1 MAHTSPNRSLYF
13 VNAPVDYF
21 FIGGSS
27 FLLFFSLLFFYTD
40 VRTPEVVA
48 AGVFLSWIINWPHF
62 SMSTYRLYQ
71 SKSNIQQYPVTAY
84 FIPFLVIGGVFLS
97 FSYPLLVA
105 PIFVKLFIL
114 WSPYHFSG
122 QTIGITFIYA
132 MRSGMKLDALER
144 KVIIVFVYF
153 TFFVSTIRAEVSRDG
168 YDYYGITY
176 ASFGV
181 PQWMATLAEYCL
193 WAALVLFGLMIVRW
207 SVRNRKVMPII
218 IILPAATQYFWFVQ
232 SVYMPSF
239 QEFVPLLH
247 SLQYMLIAWGIQL
260 KEKMDVKKITPS
272 KPYVLAETSRWFM
285 INFIGGAILFYF
297 LPKVGGALGYSS
309 LFSMGVMFAAVQIHH
324 FFVDGVIWKLK
335 NNSVAHPL
343 MMNVSDLTGSKQSA
357 PVSGVSP
364 S

>member
-1 MAHTSPNRSLYF
+1 MAQTSPNRSLYF

-21 FIGGSS
+21 FVGGST
-27 FLLFFSLLFFYTD
+27 FLLFFSLLFFYTEI
-40 VRTPEVVA
+40 RTPEIVA

-84 FIPFLVIGGVFLS
+84 VIPFVVIGGVFLS

-105 PIFVKLFIL
+105 PVFVKLFIL

-132 MRSGMKLDALER
+132 MRSGIKLSVVER
-144 KVIIVFVYF
+144 KVFIAFIYF
-153 TFFVSTIRAEVSRDG
+153 TFLVSTIRAEVSRDG
-168 YDYYGITY
+168 YEYYGITY
-176 ASFGV
+176 DSFGV
-181 PQWMATLAEYCL
+181 PQWLATTAEYCM
-193 WAALVLFGLMIVRW
+193 WAALLLFSVTVIYWCIRHRKIMPVIV
-207 SVRNRKVMPII
+207 
-218 IILPAATQYFWFVQ
+218 ILPAITQYLWFVQ

-260 KEKMDVKKITPS
+260 KEKMDAKNIPPS
-272 KPYVLAETSRWFM
+272 KPYVLLETSRWFA
-285 INFIGGAILFYF
+285 INFVGGAILFYY
-297 LPKVGGALGYSS
+297 LPQVGVSLGYSS
-309 LFSMGVMFAAVQIHH
+309 LFSIGVIFAAIQIHH

-335 NNSVAHPL
+335 NNSVSHPL
-343 MMNVSDLTGSKQSA
+343 MMNITDLTGSRTRKRVPA
-357 PVSGVSP
+357 EP